1 MSDVIDALAKIEVSK
16 ETQSYLDLKG
26 IYASFTENYKK
37 LDDLKN
43 FRTDHEKR
51 NFLMRWWH
59 NDKLR
64 DAQLDS
70 SEVQAEF
77 SKAIGQLMVLSI
89 MQSKRLGDQQTQL
102 NKQQGELKVQAN
114 GIVEHAK
121 ELERQQQVL
130 AEQSEHLKT
139 LMQEYFALKGLTEEG
154 AERLIAIAHEVKAT
168 KQGMLEEFATRTT
181 EVEVLCNDVRDK
193 MGALSADVAKQIQAS
208 AEEYFAAIT
217 AQQKDMGE
225 KFAASESMQ
234 REERQALHE
243 ALGGSM
249 TLLEQ
254 RQVEAHASL
263 DSKHNALDAKVS
275 ELCVRLEQQRNLH
288 GERLDAIDGGLAD
301 LFEQTAGQ
309 ADALSR
315 TNASLAVCVQQQKAH
330 QESFENFRQ
339 EVLGKLRRMGYIS
352 AGLSIAIAGLLTWVA
367 YLLR

>member
-1 MSDVIDALAKIEVSK
+1 MSDVIDALARIEVSK

-37 LDDLKN
+37 LDDLKQ
-43 FRTDHEKR
+43 FRADHEKR
-51 NFLMRWWH
+51 NLLMRWWH

-77 SKAIGQLMVLSI
+77 SKTIGQLMVLSI

-154 AERLIAIAHEVKAT
+154 AERLIAIAHEVKTA
-168 KQGMLEEFATRTT
+168 KQSVLEEFAIRSN
-181 EVEVLCNDVRDK
+181 EVGILCNNVMDR
-193 MGALSADVAKQIQAS
+193 MGALSADVAKQIQS
-208 AEEYFAAIT
+208 SSEECFVAIT

-225 KFAASESMQ
+225 KFVASESMQ
-234 REERQALHE
+234 REERQALQQT
-243 ALGGSM
+243 LNRSIN
-249 TLLEQ
+249 LLEQ
-254 RQVEAHASL
+254 RQNEIHA
-263 DSKHNALDAKVS
+263 
-275 ELCVRLEQQRNLH
+275 NLH
-288 GERLDAIDGGLAD
+288 SKQDVSDSRLSDLCIKMERQKVLHEERLNAVDGEIAGLSEQSASFVDA
-301 LFEQTAGQ
+301 F
-309 ADALSR
+309 SR
-315 TNASLAVCVQQQKAH
+315 TDAGLAVCVQQQKAH
-330 QESFENFRQ
+330 QESFENSRQ

>member
-1 MSDVIDALAKIEVSK
+1 MSDVIDALARIEVSK

-37 LDDLKN
+37 LDDLKQ
-43 FRTDHEKR
+43 FRADHEKR
-51 NFLMRWWH
+51 NLLMRWWH

-102 NKQQGELKVQAN
+102 NKQQGDLEAQAN
-114 GIVEHAK
+114 GISQQAT
-121 ELERQQQVL
+121 ELKDQHRLL
-130 AEQSEHLKT
+130 AEQSERLEALVT
-139 LMQEYFALKGLTEEG
+139 EYFALKGLTEDG
-154 AERLIAIAHEVKAT
+154 AQRLIEIATEVKAT

-193 MGALSADVAKQIQAS
+193 MGALSAGVAEQMKSS
-208 AEEYFAAIT
+208 AEESLAAIIT
-217 AQQKDMGE
+217 QKKE
-225 KFAASESMQ
+225 IHEELAASELVQ

-263 DSKHNALDAKVS
+263 DSKHNALNSEVS

-309 ADALSR
+309 ADALSQ

-330 QESFENFRQ
+330 QESFENSRQ